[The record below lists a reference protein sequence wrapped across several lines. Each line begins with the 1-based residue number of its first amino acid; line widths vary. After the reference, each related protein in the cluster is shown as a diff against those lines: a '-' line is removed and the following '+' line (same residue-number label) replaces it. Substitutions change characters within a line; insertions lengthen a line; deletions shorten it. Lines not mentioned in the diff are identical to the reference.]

1 MTLNCKVGDLDI
13 VVRSQAGNEGKI
25 VRCVQ
30 VAGNGLFLNRNEEII
45 DLGPSWMVDRTVAGC
60 LGNPVSKIPD
70 SYLRPIR
77 PLDEPETITTDD
89 EVTA

>member
-1 MTLNCKVGDLDI
+1 MTLNCKAGDLAI

-25 VRCVQ
+25 VRCVRL
-30 VAGNGLFLNRNEEII
+30 VGERNILLRDGRMVTSWVWEI
-45 DLGPSWMVDRTVAGC
+45 DSLLPSWGGQVSNLVEDC
-60 LGNPVSKIPD
+60 L
-70 SYLRPIR
+70 LRPIR